1 MKSPIELLSS
11 LLQGC
16 KRLEPCVKGIDRD
29 IITVKHRFEH
39 EGYGFLTITLP
50 SLCDAFDKGLSTGKF
65 ACPTG
70 LKKVRGGAI
79 PRLFSGM
86 LCEVFDLF
94 TGTILSQ
101 PNLGIIKLMRE
112 ICRCFKKLALNS
124 DQVERLDLEAKSK
137 FFSVEE
143 TCKDGVQ
150 LDPRQLNV
158 LKAVRSCVLTKLDIF
173 LPSELL
179 PKHGPGAVVE
189 SVTTNQKWSV
199 VLDSL
204 NRVSEYGFDRLA
216 ACLKRLGMPDRH
228 RPTSNSAKLVTVPK
242 DSTSRRTITVEPCVN
257 QFLQQGLNTYL
268 RDHIKKD
275 PVLRRCLALTDQT
288 KNQILALEGS
298 RTDRWATI
306 DLSSASDLLTSSL
319 VRLVFEE
326 QSSFLELLFDA
337 RSPEVLDN
345 GVAKELEKFAGMGN
359 ATTFPVQSV
368 VFAVVAI
375 SAILD
380 CRHEWPTSRSV
391 ARIARRIRVYG
402 DDIIVPTEY
411 AQAVVGWLSA
421 SGLKVNMKKSFLQGY
436 FKESCGVDA
445 YSGVDVTPLYVRHL
459 PSDLSKRTPE
469 IIKHYVDLSNH
480 AWMRGLYEF
489 SDLLRQYAE
498 DALGKP
504 LPHVHSQSGAF
515 GLHTRRE
522 WVSVQRW
529 SKTLHRFELR
539 THVLQSVY
547 RKDQIDGYEALTK
560 FFVSSESTE
569 DREPRW
575 YDVLFPKEQDPQ
587 HLVRSPV
594 RFKSKI
600 SQRWVP
606 A

>member
-1 MKSPIELLSS
+1 MKSPVELLSS

-29 IITVKHRFEH
+29 IITIEHRFKH
-39 EGYGFLTITLP
+39 EGHGFLTVTLP
-50 SLCDAFDKGLSTGKF
+50 ALCDAFDKGLSTGKF
-65 ACPTG
+65 TCPSG
-70 LKKVRGGAI
+70 LKKVRGGEI
-79 PRLFSGM
+79 PRLFSGI

-101 PNLGIIKLMRE
+101 PNLGVVKSMRE
-112 ICRCFKKLALNS
+112 ICRCFKKLALDS
-124 DQVERLDLEAKSK
+124 DRVEELDREAKSK
-137 FFSVEE
+137 FFGVEDL
-143 TCKDGVQ
+143 CKNGVQ
-150 LDPRQLNV
+150 LDSRQINV
-158 LKAVRSCVLTKLDIF
+158 LKAVRSHVLTKLDIF

-204 NRVSEYGFDRLA
+204 DRVSEYGFGRLA
-216 ACLKRLGMPDRH
+216 ACLKRLGMPERR
-228 RPTSNSAKLVTVPK
+228 RPTSSSAKLVTVPK

-268 RDHIKKD
+268 RDSIKKD
-275 PVLRRCLALTDQT
+275 PVLRQCLSLTDQT
-288 KNQILALEGS
+288 KNQYLALKGS
-298 RTDRWATI
+298 LTDRWATI

-319 VRLVFEE
+319 VKLVFED
-326 QSSFLELLFDA
+326 QSSFSELLFDV

-345 GVAKELEKFAGMGN
+345 GVAKKLEKFAGMGN

-375 SAILD
+375 CAILD

-391 ARIARRIRVYG
+391 ARTARRIRVYG

-411 AQAVVGWLSA
+411 AQAVVGWLTA
-421 SGLKVNMKKSFLQGY
+421 SGLKVNLKKSFLKGP

-445 YSGVDVTPLYVRHL
+445 YLGVDVTPLYVRHL

-469 IIKHYVDLSNH
+469 LIKHYVDLSNH

-489 SDLLRQYAE
+489 SNLLRQCAE
-498 DALGKP
+498 EALGKP
-504 LPHVHSQSGAF
+504 LPYVHSLSGAF

-522 WVSVQRW
+522 WSSVQRW
-529 SKTLHRFELR
+529 SKVHHRFELR
-539 THVLQSVY
+539 TYVLQSVY
-547 RKDQIDGYEALTK
+547 RKDEIDGYEALTK

-575 YDVLFPKEQDPQ
+575 YDVLFPKEKDPK

-594 RFKSKI
+594 RFKSRI
-600 SQRWVP
+600 TQRWVP